1 VGSYVFDF
9 AAQEP
14 LYQALHEIAVQNGT
28 APASAV
34 AAPPTSAAPA
44 TQLAPNVT
52 PKVLATNEKTA
63 APVDKKPAAKKKAK
77 TA

>member
-1 VGSYVFDF
+1 
-9 AAQEP
+9 

-28 APASAV
+28 VPASAV
-34 AAPPTSAAPA
+34 AAAPPASAAPT

-52 PKVLATNEKTA
+52 PKVLATNE
-63 APVDKKPAAKKKAK
+63 PAAKKAAKKK